1 MRIRIF
7 LRILLTFYILVF
19 IFISGIVLACTWGL
33 INQIHPLYWVNLLYN
48 NTVVKIVTSAICTVI
63 LLMSLKFMFTGARE
77 RKIKTKILR
86 ESEAGT
92 IRLSVLALQD
102 MVNRYV
108 TEIGDIR
115 NYKTK
120 IVTTEKGINIELSLA
135 VLPGTNIPELTA
147 SLQTGIKD
155 NIETL
160 SGIGVGNINILVTD
174 TSLTGK

>member
-7 LRILLTFYILVF
+7 LRILLTLYILIF
-19 IFISGIVLACTWGL
+19 IFISCIVLACTWGL
-33 INQIHPLYWVNLLYN
+33 INHIHPLYWVDLLYEN
-48 NTVVKIVTSAICTVI
+48 FVVKIVASIICIVI
-63 LLMSLKFMFTGARE
+63 ILMSLKFMFTGARE
-77 RKIKTKILR
+77 RRIKTKILR

-102 MVNRYV
+102 MVNRFV
-108 TEIGDIR
+108 TEISDIR
-115 NYKTK
+115 NFKTN
-120 IVTTEKGINIELSLA
+120 IITTERGINIELSLA
-135 VLPGTNIPELTA
+135 VLPGTNIPELTS
-147 SLQTGIKD
+147 SLQAGIKD

>member
-7 LRILLTFYILVF
+7 LRILLTIYILAF
-19 IFISGIVLACTWGL
+19 IFISGVVLACAWG
-33 INQIHPLYWVNLLYN
+33 IIDIIHPQYWLGMLYANI
-48 NTVVKIVTSAICTVI
+48 VVKIIASAIAALIIV
-63 LLMSLKFMFTGARE
+63 LSLKFMFTGARE
-77 RKIKTKILR
+77 RKIKTKTLR
-86 ESEAGT
+86 VSETGS
-92 IRLSVLALQD
+92 IKISILALQD

-108 TEIGDIR
+108 TEINEIR

-120 IVTTEKGINIELSLA
+120 ILVTDKGINIEISMA

-147 SLQTGIKD
+147 TLQTGIKD

-160 SGIGVGNINILVTD
+160 SGIGVGNTDILITD